1 MTEVEIKLIAPNQ
14 EAVKSIRQVA
24 AESQKLHTSSE
35 KQQKRQIG
43 LIADI
48 EKELSR
54 LQTAQKNAMTIEHI
68 EKYNRKIAEAKKSLE
83 EYNKAGVKAEE
94 QNKKLEEKTESLTK
108 KISEWALGL
117 GVVTM
122 ATNLLTKA
130 LKETMGGILAFN
142 VAGAAM
148 KQVLYNIVT
157 GVTDWNQGV
166 TQSII
171 LAKQMNDLRLKDR
184 MEMLQS
190 KKLMMEYNKL
200 YTESIENQDDSVNKI
215 AALTKAKEKFQDA
228 IKIEIESTKEQ
239 LNLAEKALKLQPE
252 SETAQNEVIK
262 LMGEMMDLY
271 SEQQSGIRRISR
283 QIASEEKKIFEDVF
297 TAIKKFN
304 EDTEAQ
310 LEDIAKEENDKK
322 LKQQKE
328 YLDLSQKLI
337 AEYDKSNIES
347 LSGVEKLRAIRDFGL
362 KQIAE
367 LRAQLQEVGT
377 ITKEQDAIFAKLGQ
391 NVLKAYLKGMAEEAD
406 IPEKDKQAIS
416 KALLKGLSKLPGL
429 QPNKIPAVVKTKESF
444 SVWKMLGIDP
454 EDEDGKKAIDNLR
467 TATDEVFKIM
477 DDTYQ
482 RRVDDAERTRS
493 LLDTQINEVQS
504 ALEAEI
510 ELYKA
515 GYSSNVAA
523 KQKQLDDLKAQRERA
538 LKEEEKAIKAQRS
551 MDALEQTSSLL
562 TASANIFKGFSKLPV
577 VGQVLAVA
585 AIGAMFAAFA
595 NARVQAN
602 KVTKLAK
609 GGHGEVTGRLHS
621 QGGERFIDHIEVEQ
635 GERWGVLNR
644 AASRKY
650 GKVFNRM
657 VDSFNKDNLPIPKEM
672 NINNIMIQNEGPNRR
687 LDEVNSNLRQIRA
700 KEEVIILNG
709 MTIYKKGNSTRI
721 IKK

>member
-24 AESQKLHTSSE
+24 TESQKLHTASE

-43 LIADI
+43 LITDI

-54 LQTAQKNAMTIEHI
+54 LQAAQKNAMTIEHI
-68 EKYNRKIAEAKKSLE
+68 EKYNKKIAEAKKNLDD
-83 EYNKAGVKAEE
+83 YNKVG
-94 QNKKLEEKTESLTK
+94 LEAKEKTESLTQSIGK
-108 KISEWALGL
+108 WALGL
-117 GVVTM
+117 GVVTT
-122 ATNLLTKA
+122 ATNLLKTA
-130 LKETMGGILAFN
+130 LKETMGGMLAFN

-157 GVTDWNQGV
+157 GVTDWNAGV
-166 TQSII
+166 AQSIV

-184 MEMLQS
+184 MEMLKS
-190 KKLMMEYNKL
+190 KQLMMEYNKL

-239 LNLAEKALKLQPE
+239 LSLAEKALKLQPL

-262 LMGEMMDLY
+262 LVGEMMDLY

-283 QIASEEKKIFEDVF
+283 QIANEEKKIFEDVF
-297 TAIKKFN
+297 TAIKAFN
-304 EDTEAQ
+304 EAADKE
-310 LEDIAKEENDKK
+310 LEDIYKEENDKK
-322 LKQQKE
+322 LKKQKE

-337 AEYDKSNIES
+337 DEFDRSNIAS
-347 LSGVEKLRAIRDFGL
+347 LSGVEKLRAIRDFGF

-367 LRAQLQEVGT
+367 LRAQLEAAGT
-377 ITKEQDAIFAKLGQ
+377 ITKEQDVLFMKLGQ
-391 NVLKAYLKGMAEEAD
+391 NVIKAYLKGMAEEAD

-416 KALLKGLSKLPGL
+416 KALLSGLSKLPGL
-429 QPNKIPAVVKTKESF
+429 QPNKMDKVGMAKESF
-444 SVWKMLGIDP
+444 SVWKLLGIDP
-454 EDEDGKKAIDNLR
+454 DDEDGKKAIDNLK
-467 TATDEVFKIM
+467 TAADEITKII

-493 LLDTQINEVQS
+493 LLDTRVNEAQS

-510 ELYKA
+510 ELYKS
-515 GYSSNVAA
+515 GYAANVAA
-523 KQKQLDDLKAQRERA
+523 KQKELDDLKAQREKA
-538 LKEEEKAIKAQRS
+538 LKDEEKALKAQRT
-551 MDALEQTSSLL
+551 MDALTQTSSLL

-577 VGQVLAVA
+577 VGQALAVA
-585 AIGAMFAAFA
+585 AIGAMFAAFE

-609 GGHGEVTGRLHS
+609 GGHGEITGRLHS
-621 QGGERFIDHIEVEQ
+621 QGGERFVDHIEVEQ

-644 AASRKY
+644 SASRKY
-650 GKVFNRM
+650 GTVFNKM

-672 NINNIMIQNEGPNRR
+672 NINNIMIQNEGPNKR

-700 KEEVIILNG
+700 KEEVIVLNG
-709 MTIYKKGNSTRI
+709 MTIYRKGNSTRV